1 MRRLRETPSRRR
13 WQAGLP
19 ILHHV
24 RAATLSAAQKDAP
37 MKTGQVIAQGDVLLI
52 RTTKKAITPEHKE
65 VPRDEHGRLV
75 LAEGETSGHRH
86 LFRDP
91 NVCMLAREGV
101 SDRVVTIGAELV
113 QLLHDQGA
121 GTFEPT
127 GDHAPVDVPPGTYIV
142 RTQRE
147 WSGEEA
153 FDAFD

>member
-1 MRRLRETPSRRR
+1 
-13 WQAGLP
+13 
-19 ILHHV
+19 
-24 RAATLSAAQKDAP
+24 
-37 MKTGQVIAQGDVLLI
+37 MKRSGTMKIGECIAQGDVLLI

-65 VPRDEHGRLV
+65 VARDEHGRLI
-75 LAEGETSGHRH
+75 LAHGESSGHMH

-91 NVCMLAREGV
+91 SVCMLAREGV
-101 SDRVVTIGAELV
+101 GDRVVTIGAELV

-121 GTFEPT
+121 GTFVPT

-153 FDAFD
+153 FDAID